1 MMSEPGEGGYGDHC
15 SGIPPPGAMATHMGS
30 AAQCRPAGA
39 LRGAGPIFPPMW
51 SCASAALPVLDP
63 TAPGAWL
70 TSEMDPRRAALSS
83 ISTTLDDLVDR
94 IESAAK
100 DADFHGDEGLAID
113 LFEVDRSLRRA
124 QRRLSKV
131 VRDGS

>member
-1 MMSEPGEGGYGDHC
+1 MVTTAPGSRLPVQWRHIWD
-15 SGIPPPGAMATHMGS
+15 PPPSVAPPAPFGA
-30 AAQCRPAGA
+30 PAPFF
-39 LRGAGPIFPPMW
+39 LRCGPAP
-51 SCASAALPVLDP
+51 SAALPVLDP
-63 TAPGAWL
+63 TAPAAWL